1 MNFKKLALAAA
12 VAVAPMSAL
21 ALEPMQDDALSA
33 VTGQDGIN
41 IGITTNNLNLDVYVH
56 DKDGLTGSGLS
67 GDSGAIVIEG
77 MAINTNGGEI
87 GIEIDADG
95 NSGAGVLNV
104 GVSLPNN
111 IEIKTGDL
119 SVADSDRDTGA
130 WGIVAGTQSNT
141 ILKNSTITLGATNL
155 NIQLGNEVQG
165 AMIALDTTITNG
177 ITITDGGL
185 LDANA
190 VPTTPGEDVGIL
202 FDSLAIKNNGGA
214 DLTVEASVDVVND
227 GLVVA
232 LTTLGDAGGVD
243 MRIENQRLGAAST
256 NPLGDIEIVG
266 LDLNGTTLRIGGK

>member
-1 MNFKKLALAAA
+1 MNFKKLALVAA

-41 IGITTNNLNLDVYVH
+41 IGITTNDLNLDVYVH
-56 DKDGLTGSGLS
+56 DKDGLTGSSLT

-77 MAINTNGGEI
+77 MEINTNGGEI
-87 GIEIDADG
+87 VIDIDADG

-111 IEIKTGDL
+111 IEIVTGDL
-119 SVADSDRDTGA
+119 SVADSDRDTGV
-130 WGIVAGTQSNT
+130 WGIDASTQSNT
-141 ILKNSTITLGATNL
+141 ILKSSTITLGATNL

-190 VPTTPGEDVGIL
+190 VPTTPNEDVGIL

-243 MRIENQRLGAAST
+243 MRIENQRLGAEST

-266 LDLNGTTLRIGGK
+266 LNLNGTTLRIGGK

>member
-1 MNFKKLALAAA
+1 
-12 VAVAPMSAL
+12 
-21 ALEPMQDDALSA
+21 

-56 DKDGLTGSGLS
+56 DKDGLTGSSLT

-111 IEIKTGDL
+111 IEIVTGDL

-141 ILKNSTITLGATNL
+141 ILKSSTITLGATNL

-177 ITITDGGL
+177 ITVTNGGL

-202 FDSLAIKNNGGA
+202 FDSLAIKNNGNA
-214 DLTVEASVDVVND
+214 DLTVAANVDVVND

-243 MRIENQRLGAAST
+243 MRIENQRLGAEST

-266 LDLNGTTLRIGGK
+266 LNLNGTTLRIGGK

>member
-21 ALEPMQDDALSA
+21 ALEPMQDEALSA

-87 GIEIDADG
+87 EIDIDADG

-111 IEIKTGDL
+111 IQIVTGDL

-130 WGIVAGTQSNT
+130 WGIVGGTQSNT
-141 ILKNSTITLGATNL
+141 ILKSSTITLGATNL

-190 VPTTPGEDVGIL
+190 VPTTPSEDVGIL

-243 MRIENQRLGAAST
+243 MRIENQRLGAEST
-256 NPLGDIEIVG
+256 QPLGDIEIVG
-266 LDLNGTTLRIGGK
+266 LNLNGTNLRIGGK